1 MTDDEINAVVSELL
15 RDRFLDAGFEYSS
28 VKSEE
33 DFDGASILRVTAHF
47 NNGRVPTGRLIDAM
61 RNIRSELIPRGEER
75 YVFLDGKYSDEDED
89 DEDEEDLE

>member
-15 RDRFLDAGFEYSS
+15 RSRFGGAGFEYST

-47 NNGRVPTGRLIDAM
+47 NNGELPTRRLIDA
-61 RNIRSELIPRGEER
+61 NDDIRSELIRRGEER
-75 YVFLDGKYSDEDED
+75 FVFLSSEFPHEEMID
-89 DEDEEDLE
+89 EDLE

>member
-15 RDRFLDAGFEYSS
+15 RSRFGDAGFEYST

-47 NNGRVPTGRLIDAM
+47 NNGEVSTDQMIDA
-61 RNIRSELIPRGEER
+61 NDDIRSELIRRGEER
-75 YVFLDGKYSDEDED
+75 FVFLSREFPHEEMID
-89 DEDEEDLE
+89 DDLE